1 MFGAGLGSDLQG
13 TKMLVPSSKEK
24 FTDFGFA
31 TSVQVGISGS
41 RQKRDYL
48 SSLSLSKVMT
58 SEFLCKSVCSCIS
71 N

>member
-1 MFGAGLGSDLQG
+1 MLGAGLGSDLQG
-13 TKMLVPSSKEK
+13 TKMLVPSSKEQ

-31 TSVQVGISGS
+31 TSAQVGISGS
-41 RQKRDYL
+41 QQKRDYL
-48 SSLSLSKVMT
+48 SSLSLSEVMT

>member
-1 MFGAGLGSDLQG
+1 
-13 TKMLVPSSKEK
+13 MLVPSSKEQ

-41 RQKRDYL
+41 RQKKDYL
-48 SSLSLSKVMT
+48 SSLSLSEVMT

>member
-13 TKMLVPSSKEK
+13 TKMLVPSSKEQ

-41 RQKRDYL
+41 QQKRDYL
-48 SSLSLSKVMT
+48 
-58 SEFLCKSVCSCIS
+58 
-71 N
+71 